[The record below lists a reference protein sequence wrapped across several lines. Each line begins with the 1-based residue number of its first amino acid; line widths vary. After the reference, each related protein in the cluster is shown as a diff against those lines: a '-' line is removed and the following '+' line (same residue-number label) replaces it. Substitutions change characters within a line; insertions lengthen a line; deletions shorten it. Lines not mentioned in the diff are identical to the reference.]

1 MSTTNRLTSTRSL
14 RLFVAIIFV
23 GTYLLMSIRTGLLK
37 SAMKSSNNGI
47 VEYTYTGDE
56 KISVIIMSYGRP
68 RVLQQSRL
76 LPVLTS
82 HEHVDE
88 ILLLHAN
95 QATKFEHKH
104 PKVRNIDAVKENDA
118 IGLGIRFEFCDAH
131 VKEENEWVLI
141 VDDDMELDAA
151 ALTELIV
158 EFSKNP
164 NRIVGKWGRRLFSCC
179 NSPLPFYGYNT
190 LAVTGKAEVVL
201 TKFMMMQQT
210 ICKAFADHSYLV
222 FDDIVKLYSKPL
234 WNGEDIFM
242 SLVANHL
249 YSQDHPNN
257 YAMPWLNVWES
268 EYSKYERGISGNVF
282 TVQPWSW
289 GWWKIVGQMIEHKN
303 YRGYL
308 WREGRKRLME
318 SGRR

>member
-1 MSTTNRLTSTRSL
+1 MNYS
-14 RLFVAIIFV
+14 
-23 GTYLLMSIRTGLLK
+23 
-37 SAMKSSNNGI
+37 
-47 VEYTYTGDE
+47 
-56 KISVIIMSYGRP
+56 RP
-68 RVLQQSRL
+68 KVLQQSRL

-151 ALTELIV
+151 TLTELIV

-164 NRIVGKWGRRLFSCC
+164 NRIVGKWGRSLFSCC
-179 NSPLPFYGYNT
+179 NTPLTFYGYNT
-190 LAVTGKAEVVL
+190 RSVTGKAEVVL

-222 FDDIVKLYSKPL
+222 FDDIVKSHPKPM
-234 WNGEDIFM
+234 W
-242 SLVANHL
+242 
-249 YSQDHPNN
+249 
-257 YAMPWLNVWES
+257 
-268 EYSKYERGISGNVF
+268 
-282 TVQPWSW
+282 
-289 GWWKIVGQMIEHKN
+289 
-303 YRGYL
+303 
-308 WREGRKRLME
+308 
-318 SGRR
+318 